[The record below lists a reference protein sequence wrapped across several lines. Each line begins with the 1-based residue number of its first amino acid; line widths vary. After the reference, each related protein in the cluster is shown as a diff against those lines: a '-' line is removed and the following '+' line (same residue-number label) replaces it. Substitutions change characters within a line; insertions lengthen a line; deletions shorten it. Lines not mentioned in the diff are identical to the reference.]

1 MGAWH
6 APRWSSRGVELVLEL
21 VLWPITMQPP
31 HASEREGRDARG
43 LSGARATKFNSSNIA
58 TWRVYNSVKHGSWLA
73 GCESSCHSSK
83 RYTLYLMLDRR
94 RRRRRRGRRGRRD
107 GRRFVLCRTDLL
119 GVKRFEGCP
128 LLARHPKLHFKTRSY
143 WSETSPQAPTA
154 SSNNSSVLFVS
165 LFPVT
170 STSPT
175 LAARN
180 CSNLSFL

>member
-1 MGAWH
+1 MHRGGAQG
-6 APRWSSRGVELVLEL
+6 ASSLFSSLFFGQLRCS
-21 VLWPITMQPP
+21 PP
-31 HASEREGRDARG
+31 TQAKGRGRDARG

-73 GCESSCHSSK
+73 GCESSCHGSK
-83 RYTLYLMLDRR
+83 RYTLYLMLD
-94 RRRRRRGRRGRRD
+94 RRRRRGRRGRRD
-107 GRRFVLCRTDLL
+107 GRRFVLCRTDLP

-128 LLARHPKLHFKTRSY
+128 LLARRPKLHFKTRSY

-175 LAARN
+175 LAARS